1 MNFTDMIAEMIENET
16 GHLNGVEVVP
26 ATPEGITVGKGL
38 IS

>member
-1 MNFTDMIAEMIENET
+1 MNFTDMLAEMIENET

-26 ATPEGITVGKGL
+26 AAPEGIIVGEEL